1 MPTLAIVAD
10 SGCDLPTDLLERHRI
25 GQVSLIARF
34 GTHELLDTPAS
45 RAEFW
50 QRYDISQPPQTSG
63 PPAGAW
69 AEAFE
74 QALTRANEVIAVTVT
89 SKHSGTH
96 NSAVIAAAD
105 FGGRV
110 HVFDSWSVS
119 LGEGLQTLHASQLA
133 EAGQPVETI
142 LASLTSMRQRMRVY
156 FALDTIEAVQ
166 RGGRL
171 APVISALKRMSS
183 LISIKPILSIDEG
196 VIRFD
201 GAARSIRRATQAL
214 LERAQNA
221 QVYAQVGAPVGG
233 RIVVA
238 GVGHTRQ
245 HDLALETADALAAL
259 TGLPRASIL
268 VAEAGPALGAHA
280 GPGAL
285 GLGFVLA

>member
-34 GTHELLDTPAS
+34 GSHELLDTPAS

-74 QALTRANEVIAVTVT
+74 LALTRANEVIAVTVT

-119 LGEGLQTLHASQLA
+119 LGEGLQTLHASELA

-183 LISIKPILSIDEG
+183 LISIKPILTIDEG
-196 VIRFD
+196 VIGFD

-221 QVYAQVGAPVGG
+221 CVHE

-268 VAEAGPALGAHA
+268 VAEAGPALGVHA

-285 GLGFVLA
+285 GLGFVLG

>member
-1 MPTLAIVAD
+1 MTTLAIVAD
-10 SGCDLPTDLLERHRI
+10 SGCDLPAALLERHRI
-25 GQVSLIARF
+25 GQVPLIARF
-34 GTHELLDTPAS
+34 GADELLDTPAT

-50 QRYDISQPPQTSG
+50 DRYDISQPPQTSG
-63 PPAGAW
+63 PSVGAW

-74 QALTRANEVIAVTVT
+74 QTLAGAGQVIAITVT
-89 SKHSGTH
+89 SKHSGAH

-119 LGEGLQTLHASQLA
+119 LGEGLLTLHACELA
-133 EAGQPVETI
+133 AAGQPPATI
-142 LASLTSMRQRMRVY
+142 LASLASMRERMRVY

-171 APVISALKRMSS
+171 TPIIAAIKRMSTF
-183 LISIKPILSIDEG
+183 LPIKPILHIEEG
-196 VIRFD
+196 VIGFD
-201 GAARSIRRATQAL
+201 GAARSIRRAAQAL
-214 LERAQNA
+214 LERAQN
-221 QVYAQVGAPVGG
+221 QQ
-233 RIVVA
+233 IVVA

-245 HDLALETADALAAL
+245 HELAQETADALAAI

-268 VAEAGPALGAHA
+268 VAEAGPALGVHA
-280 GPGAL
+280 GPGVI